1 MNCSGGIFI
10 VVKHLLH
17 PQSLEI
23 WVLTKS
29 LKHVRVLTNVP
40 PQKHMT
46 SNEAV
51 EFSSFGRRGC
61 QRGSHGS
68 MRGSRRGTPEKD
80 QAGQNQLT
88 GRSWQLL
95 VTSSVMPSLENLLY
109 LGQNQNLLCCHLCCG
124 DSNCLWFIP
133 SVCSGFTSRNVFLAA
148 QAMSEREWR

>member
-1 MNCSGGIFI
+1 MEKKRKYYPGFIQLNIYEKDICLCETGKPWEIGVYVKLIDSGGIFI

-17 PQSLEI
+17 PQSPEI

-80 QAGQNQLT
+80 QVG
-88 GRSWQLL
+88 
-95 VTSSVMPSLENLLY
+95 EN
-109 LGQNQNLLCCHLCCG
+109 
-124 DSNCLWFIP
+124 
-133 SVCSGFTSRNVFLAA
+133 
-148 QAMSEREWR
+148 